1 MARPAFFRRGG
12 GLRRFAVD
20 PPQPGRHDRGIAVAP
35 APFRASPPADP
46 IAMPERSFKSLLRR
60 RNAGAALRREVVLQA
75 LARPRTQTELQ
86 TRLGMSRTGTL
97 HLLRRME
104 RDGLVRAAE
113 RVGVTRIWEK
123 APGEG

>member
-1 MARPAFFRRGG
+1 
-12 GLRRFAVD
+12 
-20 PPQPGRHDRGIAVAP
+20 
-35 APFRASPPADP
+35 
-46 IAMPERSFKSLLRR
+46 MPERQFKSLLRR

-75 LARPRTQTELQ
+75 LARPRTQAELQ
-86 TRLGMSRTGTL
+86 TRLGMSSTGTL

-123 APGEG
+123 APGGG